1 MEFWRNIPSY
11 PNPIPIDS
19 NSRIY
24 FQQVWSCMSIFKLQ
38 TGDMNWKQDFSL
50 PILYVKCLDNK
61 WAVRLLSDSLKIVI
75 LTPEV
80 EWLCTTQLGF
90 TSNKLTQP
98 LKSHFVTSY
107 LLFNALVFL
116 YNLLLWMHYMLSYQ
130 NWVWYETQPKSK

>member
-1 MEFWRNIPSY
+1 MFVYLFRSLEYSWKVLLSEHM
-11 PNPIPIDS
+11 
-19 NSRIY
+19 Y
-24 FQQVWSCMSIFKLQ
+24 FL
-38 TGDMNWKQDFSL
+38 
-50 PILYVKCLDNK
+50 KCLDNK

-107 LLFNALVFL
+107 LLFNALTNPITAARIWKWDKLPLPSTLEKLCRKCWNFGL
-116 YNLLLWMHYMLSYQ
+116 AILS
-130 NWVWYETQPKSK
+130 VTISDFEHFFFDAVMVLKFHD